1 MYRPLDFGE
10 VISARY
16 VLADRAAVEQP
27 NPVSHRPP
35 SNIENDFELAE
46 MIAPILSS
54 QLGS

>member
-46 MIAPILSS
+46 MMAPILSS